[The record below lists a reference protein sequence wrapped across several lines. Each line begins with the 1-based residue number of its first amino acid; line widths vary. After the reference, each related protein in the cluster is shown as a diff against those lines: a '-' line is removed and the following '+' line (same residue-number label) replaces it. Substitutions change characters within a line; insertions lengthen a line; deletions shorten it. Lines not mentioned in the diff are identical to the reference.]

1 MPAEVR
7 DTLIPLYVR
16 DGVQPLEFI
25 DFDSDANIPEITAV
39 VIDGE
44 WYTVRWR
51 TGEIL
56 ED

>member
-51 TGEIL
+51 TGEII
-56 ED
+56 E